1 MCQRRQV
8 ARAAERAILAHHRND
23 ASVQCLGIGFYHH
36 GEHAGT
42 TGTQGGQA
50 QEHKRADDLF
60 LHLRSRARSM
70 RAHQG
75 KLQLGA
81 HFLWNVAAGKCTKA
95 GGDAIDRGGI
105 LCQFFH
111 ALAGRG
117 YLFESL
123 GRNFHLRPI
132 AGNSNDVFDAQ
143 RTNVDGH
150 GGWVGVRHDNLLVLD
165 Q

>member
-8 ARAAERAILAHHRND
+8 ARAAQRAILAHHRND
-23 ASVQCLGIGFYHH
+23 ASVQRLGIGFYHH
-36 GEHAGT
+36 GAHAGP

-60 LHLRSRARSM
+60 FHLRASSRSM

-81 HFLWNVAAGKCTKA
+81 HLLRNVAAGKCTKA
-95 GGDAIDRGGI
+95 GGNAIDRGRI

-111 ALAGRG
+111 ALAGCG

-123 GRNFHLRPI
+123 GRNLHLRSI
-132 AGNSNDVFDAQ
+132 AGNGNDVLDAQ
-143 RTNVDGH
+143 RSDTDSH
-150 GGWVGVRHDNLLVLD
+150 GGWVGVRHGKNSLE
-165 Q
+165 